1 MIKPLHIL
9 ITDLNH
15 NVKNFLTRELKK
27 EGCVI
32 YTAENAIDA
41 QKYIY
46 GSNQL
51 DIVVLDPELPNLFG
65 QPLLDEVQDRLP
77 PVPVIVHTYRE
88 LFDDLTKEDNMYFV
102 EKNAKS
108 IKLLKEK
115 INEIIA
121 MC

>member
-15 NVKNFLTRELKK
+15 NVQDFLTREFKK

-32 YTAENAIDA
+32 YNAENTIEA

-46 GSNQL
+46 GANQL
-51 DIVVLDPELPNLFG
+51 DIVILDPELPDLFE
-65 QPLLDEVQDRLP
+65 QPLLEEIQDRLP
-77 PVPVIVHTYRE
+77 PVPVIVHTYKE
-88 LFDDLTKEDNMYFV
+88 LFDDMTKDDNIYFV
-102 EKNAKS
+102 EKNARS

-115 INEIIA
+115 IIEITNT
-121 MC
+121 C

>member
-15 NVKNFLTRELKK
+15 NVKNFLTRELEK

-46 GSNQL
+46 GANQL
-51 DIVVLDPELPNLFG
+51 DIVILDPELPDLFG
-65 QPLLDEVQDRLP
+65 QPLLYEVQDRLP
-77 PVPVIVHTYRE
+77 PVPVIVHAYKE
-88 LFDDLTKEDNMYFV
+88 LFDDLKKDDNMYFV

-115 INEIIA
+115 INEIISIY
-121 MC
+121 

>member
-9 ITDLNH
+9 ITDHNH
-15 NVKNFLTRELKK
+15 NVQDFLTRELKK

-32 YTAENAIDA
+32 YNAENTIEA
-41 QKYIY
+41 QRYIY

-51 DIVVLDPELPNLFG
+51 DIVILDPELPDLFG

-77 PVPVIVHTYRE
+77 PVPVIVHTYKE
-88 LFDDLTKEDNMYFV
+88 LFDELTKDDNIYFV
-102 EKNAKS
+102 EKNARS

-115 INEIIA
+115 ILEITNT
-121 MC
+121 C

>member
-15 NVKNFLTRELKK
+15 NVQDFLTRELKK
-27 EGCVI
+27 EGCIV
-32 YTAENAIDA
+32 YNAENTIEA

-46 GSNQL
+46 GSNRL
-51 DIVVLDPELPNLFG
+51 DIVILDPELPDLFE

-77 PVPVIVHTYRE
+77 PVPVIIHTYKE
-88 LFDDLTKEDNMYFV
+88 IFDDMIKDDNIYFV
-102 EKNAKS
+102 EKNARS

-115 INEIIA
+115 ILEITTT
-121 MC
+121 C